1 MQWTAS
7 PPAKTARP
15 KGGGKDAAP
24 KVLRVEALTPRQVAE
39 VAAGVD
45 AEKLRLEELKRR
57 RSEARAAAAEAAE
70 GQSAEEAEAAQLR
83 SLLHDDDAPSDL
95 AADYGGEAYDAAEAE
110 AEQALRKAAE
120 GARNAAEANRLADKN
135 RKATLIQQF
144 FLRRAEDRRRATAD
158 PRVEMYLERLDRF
171 TLLEKQTKQLTDESE
186 AALEVAGTQCCFCG
200 VPWGRKHA
208 AADADARDL
217 CERVVEWQRVR

>member
-110 AEQALRKAAE
+110 GSRRC
-120 GARNAAEANRLADKN
+120 ARPRSAR
-135 RKATLIQQF
+135 AT
-144 FLRRAEDRRRATAD
+144 RRRRTVWPTRTAR
-158 PRVEMYLERLDRF
+158 PP
-171 TLLEKQTKQLTDESE
+171 SSSSSS
-186 AALEVAGTQCCFCG
+186 
-200 VPWGRKHA
+200 
-208 AADADARDL
+208 
-217 CERVVEWQRVR
+217 